1 MLCHAEGPYNQTAA
15 PARLLLAWGLQPHA
29 AMSLDQ
35 GLSEQVCL
43 QEKQAAV
50 DRLRAELTELTQ
62 DAQAVTMVSETEA
75 TLQGRLQ
82 LAQVHLQA
90 CCSAYEACCWLA

>member
-1 MLCHAEGPYNQTAA
+1 M
-15 PARLLLAWGLQPHA
+15 
-29 AMSLDQ
+29 
-35 GLSEQVCL
+35 
-43 QEKQAAV
+43 

-62 DAQAVTMVSETEA
+62 NAQAVTMVSETEA

-90 CCSAYEACCWLA
+90 CFLIQGACSWLA